1 MCMYNKSNDNNKGGL
16 YDTIMCKFSKLY
28 PWLSLKAYFHSL
40 MYCDCFSYEWYLDL
54 KFQTDSA
61 DIFSFYND
69 RVDLNCFSL

>member
-1 MCMYNKSNDNNKGGL
+1 MTRLCANLANCIHD
-16 YDTIMCKFSKLY
+16 FSV
-28 PWLSLKAYFHSL
+28 LKAYFHSI

-54 KFQTDSA
+54 NFQTDSA